1 MGLELEAWV
10 GGLGLGL
17 GLGLELGLGLGLGL
31 GLYRAGVRATAGA
44 RLRVDLAQRQ
54 AKGGGA
60 AGRAGEEL
68 VHRP

>member
-1 MGLELEAWV
+1 MDGCESTW
-10 GGLGLGL
+10 LGLGL
-17 GLGLELGLGLGLGL
+17 WGWSWRLGLGLGLGL